1 MVEVPS
7 PKIAKNLPRAYE
19 KLHCKEEP
27 YPLAVSE
34 GLRYTQTDR
43 DLVTL
48 LKKCKTT
55 RITNVKPNKK
65 AHTISMK
72 MFKIQ
77 LTIFNY
83 LFTFCA

>member
-1 MVEVPS
+1 MAAVER
-7 PKIAKNLPRAYE
+7 KNQEARRCRE
-19 KLHCKEEP
+19 RQQDTHKQKE
-27 YPLAVSE
+27 
-34 GLRYTQTDR
+34 
-43 DLVTL
+43 TL
-48 LKKCKTT
+48 LLYNKDVKIT
-55 RITNVKPNKK
+55 RITNVKKPNKK